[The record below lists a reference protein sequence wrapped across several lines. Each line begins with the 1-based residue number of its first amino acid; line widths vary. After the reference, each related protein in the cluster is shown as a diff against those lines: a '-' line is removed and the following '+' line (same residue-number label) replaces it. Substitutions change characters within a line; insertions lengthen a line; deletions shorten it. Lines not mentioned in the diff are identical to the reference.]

1 MNALLTPPPI
11 TPDDLLRLPDDGHT
25 YELVDGML
33 TELPAS
39 KESSRI
45 AGQCFYRLQQFCE
58 VTPLVWVYP
67 EGTSYQCFSDAP
79 GLVRKPDASFVS
91 FDRMPL
97 EGYEDEGHIAAVP
110 DLVVEVISPNDIAA
124 DVAEKIAEWLA
135 AGVRVLLEVFPA
147 TRAVREHRPDGI
159 RLFRAADTL
168 ALPDLLPGVSAPVA
182 ALFRRPGEP
191 VSPS

>member
-1 MNALLTPPPI
+1 MNALLTPPAI

-25 YELVDGML
+25 YELVDGKL
-33 TELPAS
+33 KELPVS

-45 AGQCFYRLQQFCE
+45 AGE
-58 VTPLVWVYP
+58 VYFALRTFTAATPLGWVYP
-67 EGTSYQCFSDAP
+67 EGTSYQCFVEP
-79 GLVRKPDASFVS
+79 NRVRKPDTSFVS

-135 AGVRVLLEVFPA
+135 AGVRVLWEVFPA
-147 TRAVREHRPDGI
+147 TQTVREHRPDGI
-159 RLFRAADTL
+159 RPFRATDTL
-168 ALPDLLPGVSAPVA
+168 TLPDLLPGFSVPVA
-182 ALFRRPGEP
+182 SLFRRPGEP
-191 VSPS
+191 VPTS